1 MTDHIDSASSI
12 PLSDPL
18 HSSTTDITTKDS
30 LQITVVRLNANNY
43 LEWTQSVK
51 LAVDGRGKLGYL
63 TGEESR
69 LEPAD
74 PSFRKWRSENSL
86 TTAWLLNSMED
97 HIRKPF
103 MFQGYLREC
112 PGNLL

>member
-51 LAVDGRGKLGYL
+51 LAIDGRGKLGYL
-63 TGEESR
+63 TGEESV
-69 LEPAD
+69 LSQLIL
-74 PSFRKWRSENSL
+74 PSGSGGVKIHSL
-86 TTAWLLNSMED
+86 LL
-97 HIRKPF
+97 
-103 MFQGYLREC
+103 GC
-112 PGNLL
+112 